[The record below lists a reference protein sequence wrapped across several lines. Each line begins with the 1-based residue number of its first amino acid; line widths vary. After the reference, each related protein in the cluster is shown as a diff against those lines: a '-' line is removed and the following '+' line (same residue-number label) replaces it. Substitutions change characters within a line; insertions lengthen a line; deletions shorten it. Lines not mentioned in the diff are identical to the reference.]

1 MIVSLLLAGTFA
13 TFSGHG
19 LLDGSDSRP
28 NSLADIGPAPR
39 TVLVDAAGKPFD
51 LASLKG
57 KVVLVSFVYTTCTGA
72 CPATTQAI
80 VRIQNVLKD
89 AKLWG
94 TSVAFV
100 SISLDPKRDTPEVL
114 RDYARLFR
122 ADTTAWHFLT
132 GPPGKVQSV
141 IADWGMWARTGP
153 TGAIDHPSRVF
164 LLDPRGHQREI
175 YSLEFLKPADVLED
189 VRGLLK

>member
-1 MIVSLLLAGTFA
+1 VLIPLLLTF
-13 TFSGHG
+13 
-19 LLDGSDSRP
+19 LIDGSDSRP
-28 NSLADIGPAPR
+28 SPLADIGPAPR

-57 KVVLVSFVYTTCTGA
+57 KVVLVSFVYTTCTGV

-80 VRIQNVLKD
+80 VRIQNVLKE

-114 RDYARLFR
+114 RDYARLFH
-122 ADTTAWHFLT
+122 ADPDAWHFLT
-132 GPPGKVQSV
+132 GPPAKVQSV

-164 LLDPRGHQREI
+164 LLDPRGRQREI
-175 YSLEFLKPADVLED
+175 YSLEFLKPADVLDD
-189 VRGLLK
+189 VRGLVISH